1 MELGD
6 WWEAICFYED
16 VVGAME
22 LSLEERISLEEERV
36 RLTTCVKQREDEII
50 ERYYHID
57 EDICF
62 DVEVFNILAKRAF
75 VECNAVHRKWK

>member
-1 MELGD
+1 M
-6 WWEAICFYED
+6 
-16 VVGAME
+16 
-22 LSLEERISLEEERV
+22 
-36 RLTTCVKQREDEII
+36 KQREDEMI
-50 ERYYHID
+50 ERYYHVD